1 MSDIISKRI
10 ISSASAACS
19 YMFQA
24 GRERAKGDKNGEE
37 AYTIGGK
44 EAFDRMCA
52 DVELLKRCYYET
64 TI

>member
-24 GRERAKGDKNGEE
+24 GRERAKGDKNGEDV
-37 AYTIGGK
+37 YTLGAK
-44 EAFDRMCA
+44 EAFDRMCV
-52 DVELLKRCYYET
+52 DIDLLKMAYYENS
-64 TI
+64 I